1 MDPNAIGPDG
11 WRELGSLL
19 TNLWLVV
26 LFIVLF
32 ASNMI
37 LGHNMIPSLVASKDI
52 PAIANKTRPVF
63 YLLAIVCF
71 VIAMVFLSVVVD
83 EADVL
88 RRFWDKYWI

>member
-1 MDPNAIGPDG
+1 MDPTAIGPDG

-26 LFIVLF
+26 LFVVLF

-52 PAIANKTRPVF
+52 PAIVNKTRPVF
-63 YLLAIVCF
+63 YLLAVCF
-71 VIAMVFLSVVVD
+71 VIAMLFLSAVIN

-88 RRFWDKYWI
+88 RRFWEDYWI

>member
-1 MDPNAIGPDG
+1 MDPNAIGPDA

-19 TNLWLVV
+19 TSLWLTV

-32 ASNMI
+32 AASMI

-52 PAIANKTRPVF
+52 PDIVNKTRPVF
-63 YLLAIVCF
+63 YLLAVVCF
-71 VIAMVFLSVVVD
+71 VIAMVFLAAAID

-88 RRFWDKYWI
+88 RRFWDSYWI